1 VWAVTALAMR
11 AGRGLFRFI
20 INLRCALFNLFRR
33 LWATFLLVFFVALP
47 AFFAAPTV
55 DFPASFTSCPASL
68 MSCFAVWA
76 LACYR
81 EKHRQRERDE
91 VLGHAGDVA
100 CFAAAC
106 DRAMTPVAIF
116 GVQGQFGPARAVGGK
131 WRTKTN
137 GDLGRSWILAVSQ
150 LFERKRRT

>member
-1 VWAVTALAMR
+1 MC
-11 AGRGLFRFI
+11 GRPS
-20 INLRCALFNLFRR
+20 
-33 LWATFLLVFFVALP
+33 LLVFFVALP

-55 DFPASFTSCPASL
+55 YLSSVLHILPRFLGVLFCSL
-68 MSCFAVWA
+68 GTY
-76 LACYR
+76 ACYR
-81 EKHRQRERDE
+81 EQHRQRERDE
-91 VLGHAGDVA
+91 VLGHAGDMA

-106 DRAMTPVAIF
+106 DRVKTPVAIF

-137 GDLGRSWILAVSQ
+137 GYLGRSWILAVSQ